1 MRKKGEKVVNYTVE
15 ALFTAKI
22 KSKNLGKT
30 RVCGTDANAVS
41 SYRNSN
47 NPETTNINNG
57 APISMNGH
65 IMPNIRIQQQF

>member
-1 MRKKGEKVVNYTVE
+1 MQ
-15 ALFTAKI
+15 
-22 KSKNLGKT
+22 
-30 RVCGTDANAVS
+30 NAVS

-65 IMPNIRIQQQF
+65 NMPNIRIQQKFYCYVQLRRVTLFTLFNHKTKKENIFTSVTKAI